1 MDNEMRKRDQL
12 RYCVSLIES
21 IKKSQRD
28 LEKRKALEFVLNKLN
43 AGIQRSFDRSR
54 AFNTTV

>member
-1 MDNEMRKRDQL
+1 MDNELRNRDQL

-28 LEKRKALEFVLNKLN
+28 FEKRKALEFVLNKLN

-54 AFNTTV
+54 AFNTEV